1 MTQKQ
6 SPAAAAPAAR
16 PLRHRA
22 RPGQRLVR
30 LHQCVTFICC
40 TPPDVEP
47 RIHRP
52 TSVTVP
58 AHLLHYVRKQGD
70 IHPRRWRRWKRVAW
84 ERCRCVCVCR
94 HHKVEGIFEWRCG
107 LRCPGETS
115 ELGWRGGGWTGGCS
129 RCADW
134 SGQPAAPQDGGLA
147 FLTPVSAL
155 TDSGSWT
162 TRSWKKGEKEGLP
175 PPPCLQSEH
184 SPPPQT
190 VLSEEEEQTSSPK
203 TPVLIFFFFTA
214 GKKPPSLTE
223 RVSGCS
229 NLQNVPQIR
238 SVPVPLSVSY
248 SRQLLFWVLPSR
260 LPSSHSSSSS
270 SSVLSS
276 RSLSLF
282 FLYEP
287 RCCYRAW
294 TRAFTYTVGWALYSS
309 DAGGWRW
316 ETAVNQQRLFSRQD
330 LSNKSSFC

>member
-1 MTQKQ
+1 MKHLNWGGGVEGGQE
-6 SPAAAAPAAR
+6 AAA
-16 PLRHRA
+16 
-22 RPGQRLVR
+22 
-30 LHQCVTFICC
+30 
-40 TPPDVEP
+40 DE
-47 RIHRP
+47 
-52 TSVTVP
+52 
-58 AHLLHYVRKQGD
+58 
-70 IHPRRWRRWKRVAW
+70 
-84 ERCRCVCVCR
+84 
-94 HHKVEGIFEWRCG
+94 
-107 LRCPGETS
+107 
-115 ELGWRGGGWTGGCS
+115 
-129 RCADW
+129 
-134 SGQPAAPQDGGLA
+134 
-147 FLTPVSAL
+147 L
-155 TDSGSWT
+155 TDRGSQQLRRTEVWHSSPRCLLLLT
-162 TRSWKKGEKEGLP
+162 AGAEQHGAGRKEKYEGLP

-190 VLSEEEEQTSSPK
+190 VFSEEEEQTSSPK
-203 TPVLIFFFFTA
+203 TPVLIFLFFTA

-238 SVPVPLSVSY
+238 SSLCFPVPLSASY

-282 FLYEP
+282 FLFEP

-294 TRAFTYTVGWALYSS
+294 TRACAFTYTVGWALYSS

-316 ETAVNQQRLFSRQD
+316 ETAMNQQRLFSSQD